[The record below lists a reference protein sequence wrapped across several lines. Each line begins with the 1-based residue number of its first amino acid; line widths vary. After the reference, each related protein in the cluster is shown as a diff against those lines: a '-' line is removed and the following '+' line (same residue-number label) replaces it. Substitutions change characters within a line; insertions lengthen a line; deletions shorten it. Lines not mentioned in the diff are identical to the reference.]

1 MKEYVG
7 CVYHLPPKTRT
18 HFDEL
23 TVDEIRDHVVDQL
36 PGVPVWFEHAS
47 RDVIG
52 DVTRAWQ
59 RPGDG
64 SLYVGFR
71 LRESPKGL
79 EANELIAKKQYLGL
93 SLGTYR
99 PMGPPSPIE
108 VSLCQTPRRPLAYIE
123 NASSSSKD
131 KKNINPISFTT
142 PVNLP
147 LEEMISSSQL
157 TSLAET
163 NRVPIDKPGVFD
175 NVLNTEEKMM
185 LDFLHRKM
193 GFTKEGMPPSLQ
205 QTNPLE
211 YERSQQQERDRQA
224 QQNAVL
230 QQQHEEEILRQ
241 AAAIVKQRQP
251 AVATATAATPPTET
265 PPPVAAAAAAEP
277 MDISPSD
284 AGRALGSAKR
294 KAQEEELA
302 DLKKQLEQ
310 EKAETAKKAK
320 TYAYAM
326 FADIEDQMRKTGK
339 SEEAIAALK
348 KQVDDHH
355 NPVEFLQS
363 MKYFMPPPPVAA
375 VAATPAPPP
384 AAAPME
390 TTSSKAEATA
400 AAPPAVASL
409 DAIWDAVIK
418 KAAAANASSGNKDAS
433 KPFDTPESAMRI
445 IEEYQRAQSLKELPP
460 TIPMGLVQ
468 ASAAANPKLS
478 PTDQNLAVMS
488 TYLRTFD
495 KMFNPNLNGIMVRN
509 KGPSEPPEIFIRKG
523 LPPGYMRGPGV
534 QTFVMSHKS
543 AREVP
548 VGQQYAHTVRQ
559 PVSAS

>member
-147 LEEMISSSQL
+147 LEEMFSSSQL

-251 AVATATAATPPTET
+251 AVATAPPTET
-265 PPPVAAAAAAEP
+265 PPPVAAAAAAAEP

-326 FADIEDQMRKTGK
+326 FADIEDQMRKRGQ
-339 SEEAIAALK
+339 SEEDIAALK
-348 KQVDDHH
+348 KQVEEHH

-363 MKYFMPPPPVAA
+363 MKRFLPPIPPAA
-375 VAATPAPPP
+375 AAAAAASPPAA

-390 TTSSKAEATA
+390 TTSNKAEAA
-400 AAPPAVASL
+400 APPPAVASL
-409 DAIWDAVIK
+409 DAIWAAIVQ
-418 KAAAANASSGNKDAS
+418 KAAAANASNGNKDAS

-488 TYLRTFD
+488 TYLRTFQN
-495 KMFNPNLNGIMVRN
+495 MFNPNLNGLTVRN

>member
-7 CVYHLPPKTRT
+7 CVYHLPPKSRT

-36 PGVPVWFEHAS
+36 PGVPVWFEHGS

-79 EANELIAKKQYLGL
+79 TAAELIRKKQYLGL

-99 PMGPPSPIE
+99 PTGPPSPME

-123 NASSSSKD
+123 NASNNKD
-131 KKNINPISFTT
+131 KKNINPVSFTT

-147 LEEMISSSQL
+147 LEEMISSSQM
-157 TSLAET
+157 TSLAEA

-175 NVLNTEEKMM
+175 SVLNAEEKLA
-185 LDFLHRKM
+185 LDYLHRKM
-193 GFTKEGMPPSLQ
+193 GFTKDGMPPSLQ

-251 AVATATAATPPTET
+251 S
-265 PPPVAAAAAAEP
+265 VAAAAAATVPPAATTEAPPAAVEP

-284 AGRALGSAKR
+284 AGRALGGAKR

-326 FADIEDQMRKTGK
+326 FADIEDQMRKRGQ
-339 SEEAIAALK
+339 SEEDIAALK
-348 KQVDDHH
+348 KQVEDHH

-363 MKYFMPPPPVAA
+363 MKRFMPAAPVATP
-375 VAATPAPPP
+375 AAAPPP
-384 AAAPME
+384 AAAATPAPME
-390 TTSSKAEATA
+390 TSKAEA

-418 KAAAANASSGNKDAS
+418 KAAAGASNGNKDAG

-548 VGQQYAHTVRQ
+548 VGQQYAHMVRQ
-559 PVSAS
+559 PVSS